1 MQNKENFASRTYP
14 KRRTAW
20 SIEQQQIENYGHRFE
35 TTRGKNMEARRQLGE
50 EKYSASRS
58 TTEEEQSQR
67 GTQGM
72 ERGALQQCWEPR
84 DTNERLGNVY
94 CPKAPKGPKALD
106 KKGSRNSR

>member
-20 SIEQQQIENYGHRFE
+20 SIEQQQIEKYGHRFE

-67 GTQGM
+67 GTKGM
-72 ERGALQQCWEPR
+72 ERGALQQQRTTVMGREM
-84 DTNERLGNVY
+84 
-94 CPKAPKGPKALD
+94 KKAL
-106 KKGSRNSR
+106 GMIGGTGT